1 MTLIAEK
8 EGHEV
13 AKIQGPNRGDYV
25 LEYHDPE
32 TGHVIRV
39 NRNNLHVLRG
49 ITEQLFPGMVWKE

>member
-32 TGHVIRV
+32 TGNVIRV
-39 NRNNLHVLRG
+39 SRNNLYMLG
-49 ITEQLFPGMVWKE
+49 A

>member
-8 EGHEV
+8 EGQEV
-13 AKIQGPNRGDYV
+13 AKIQGPNRGDYL

-39 NRNNLHVLRG
+39 HRNNLHVLRG
-49 ITEQLFPGMVWKE
+49 ITERLFPGMVWKE